1 MFCQD
6 GPNRRP
12 NVPRRLSSI
21 GDDNCCDKRL
31 RMNDIS
37 RILFLLC
44 ALALSAGGCA
54 TLRGSY
60 EPTYAGPTS
69 SDQAMQ
75 YFIKAKVFEAQ
86 HNYLGAIVA
95 LRNAADLDPTSPT
108 IYARLAY
115 NYQRIDDAEVA
126 VHFALKGL
134 ALDGSQVRLR
144 RLLIRILESEGDREG
159 AIDHIEEL
167 LRYEPDNWPLYRH
180 LAYLYFET
188 GQTKRIA
195 PLFKEVLAQEHVPP
209 EVKVDIAVI
218 FSRINQQEEAER
230 IYRRVL
236 AADPMVEDAW
246 LGLAELKLA
255 QGYRHEAIAI
265 YREAAAHLPDSSVLD
280 HLARL
285 MVTERDLEDILAE
298 ESAEVLYHLGV
309 ALSEAGQYDQAT
321 LVFKRIIEMQPQT
334 VEQWTDLARYYIYLE
349 DYDSATAVLS
359 QAAEAMP
366 DSSHIYL
373 YWGTALEKTERYD
386 EAIAVYQ
393 RGLQHL
399 PDAVELYLYWGLALE
414 QQDAWAE
421 AIDVYRQALAASPGH
436 AALHVRWGISLGR
449 QEQWEDSLAQYET
462 AASLDSAY
470 SPTFLHWGIALEEL
484 EHWEAALEKL
494 NEAVVVANNKSRVL
508 FYLGSCYEQA
518 SRKLDRDEYF
528 DRAVETFQRLLEIEP
543 NDAYA
548 LNYLGYM
555 YADKGVRLTEAVALL
570 EKAIALQPDNSAFLD
585 SIGWAYFRL
594 GELAQAEHYL
604 QQALDHIDEG
614 DPEEQAVIFDHAGDI
629 ANALDKMD
637 EARVHWLKV
646 LELAPD
652 NEEVQRKLL
661 P

>member
-1 MFCQD
+1 MKNTL
-6 GPNRRP
+6 P
-12 NVPRRLSSI
+12 
-21 GDDNCCDKRL
+21 
-31 RMNDIS
+31 
-37 RILFLLC
+37 LLC
-44 ALALSAGGCA
+44 ALALTVGGCA
-54 TLRGSY
+54 GLRGHKAPATA
-60 EPTYAGPTS
+60 EPLGP
-69 SDQAMQ
+69 DHAMQ

-86 HNYLGAIVA
+86 HNYLGAIVV

-115 NYQRIDDAEVA
+115 NYQRIDDAHMA
-126 VHFALKGL
+126 AHFARKGL

-144 RLLIRILESEGDREG
+144 RLMIRILEREGDREG

-167 LRYEPDNWPLYRH
+167 LRYEPANWPLYRH
-180 LAYLYFET
+180 LAYLYFES
-188 GQTKRIA
+188 GQTERIVR
-195 PLFKEVLAQEHVPP
+195 LFNKVLGHEQVPAV
-209 EVKVDIAVI
+209 VKVDIASI
-218 FSRINQQEEAER
+218 FSRIGLQEEAER

-236 AADPMVEDAW
+236 AADPTVEDAW

-265 YREAAAHLPDSSVLD
+265 YREAAGHLPDSSVPY

-285 MVTERDLEDILAE
+285 MVTEHDLEEILVE
-298 ESAEVLYHLGV
+298 EGAKVLYHLGV
-309 ALSEAGQYDQAT
+309 ALSEAGEYDQAT
-321 LVFKRIIEMQPQT
+321 LVFKRIVEMQPQT

-349 DYDSATAVLS
+349 DYDSATTVLG

-366 DSSHIYL
+366 DSSEIYL
-373 YWGTALEKTERYD
+373 YWGTALESTGRYD

-393 RGLQHL
+393 RGLEHL
-399 PDAVELYLYWGLALE
+399 PGAVDLYLYWGLALE
-414 QQDAWAE
+414 QQDAWE
-421 AIDVYRQALAASPGH
+421 AAIGVYRQALAVSPDQ

-449 QEQWEDSLAQYET
+449 QGQWEDALAQYET
-462 AASLDSAY
+462 AAALDSAY

-484 EHWEAALEKL
+484 ERWEAALEKL
-494 NEAVVVANNKSRVL
+494 AQAVALANDKSRVL

-518 SRKLDRDEYF
+518 SSKLGRDEYF

-570 EKAIALQPDNSAFLD
+570 EQALALEPDNSAFLD

-594 GELAQAEHYL
+594 GELAQAEDYL
-604 QQALDHIDEG
+604 QQSLEHMDEG
-614 DPEEQAVIFDHAGDI
+614 DPEELAVIFDHAGDI
-629 ANALDKMD
+629 ASALGKAD
-637 EARVHWLKV
+637 EARVHWQKV

-652 NEEVQRKLL
+652 NEEVRRKLL

>member
-1 MFCQD
+1 
-6 GPNRRP
+6 
-12 NVPRRLSSI
+12 
-21 GDDNCCDKRL
+21 
-31 RMNDIS
+31 MNS
-37 RILFLLC
+37 VSHLLPLFC
-44 ALALSAGGCA
+44 ALALSVGGCA
-54 TLRGSY
+54 ALRGTKA
-60 EPTYAGPTS
+60 PTSAGPTA

-75 YFIKAKVFEAQ
+75 YFVKAKVFEAQ

-115 NYQRIDDAEVA
+115 NYQRIDDPPMA
-126 VHFALKGL
+126 VHFARKGL

-159 AIDHIEEL
+159 AINHIEEL
-167 LRYEPDNWPLYRH
+167 LRYEPDNWLLYRH

-188 GQTKRIA
+188 GQPERVA
-195 PLFKEVLAQEHVPP
+195 PLFKEVLVQERIPP
-209 EVKVDIAVI
+209 EVKVDIASI
-218 FSRINQQEEAER
+218 FSRINQQKEAER

-246 LGLAELKLA
+246 LGLAELMLA
-255 QGYRHEAIAI
+255 RGHRHEAIAI
-265 YREAAAHLPDSSVLD
+265 YREAAGHLPDSSIPY

-285 MVTERDLEDILAE
+285 MVTEHDLEDILAE
-298 ESAEVLYHLGV
+298 EGAEVLYHLGV

-321 LVFKRIIEMQPQT
+321 LVFKRIVEMQPQT

-366 DSSHIYL
+366 DSSQIYL
-373 YWGTALEKTERYD
+373 YWGTALESTERYD

-393 RGLQHL
+393 RGLEHL
-399 PDAVELYLYWGLALE
+399 PDAVDLYLYWGLALE

-421 AIDVYRQALAASPGH
+421 AIEVYSQALAASPGH

-449 QEQWEDSLAQYET
+449 QGQWEDALAQYET
-462 AASLDSAY
+462 ALSLDPAY
-470 SPTFLHWGIALEEL
+470 SPTFLHWGIALEKL

-494 NEAVVVANNKSRVL
+494 NQAVALANDKSRVL
-508 FYLGSCYEQA
+508 FYLGACYEQA
-518 SRKLDRDEYF
+518 SRKLGHDEYF

-570 EKAIALQPDNSAFLD
+570 EKAIALEPDNSAFLD

-594 GELAQAEHYL
+594 GELAQAEQYL
-604 QQALDHIDEG
+604 QQALEYMDEG

-629 ANALDKMD
+629 ANALGKMD
-637 EARVHWLKV
+637 EAHAHWQKV

>member
-1 MFCQD
+1 M
-6 GPNRRP
+6 N
-12 NVPRRLSSI
+12 NVSHLLP
-21 GDDNCCDKRL
+21 
-31 RMNDIS
+31 
-37 RILFLLC
+37 LLC

-54 TLRGSY
+54 GLRSHSAPAPA
-60 EPTYAGPTS
+60 EPTA
-69 SDQAMQ
+69 SDQAMR
-75 YFIKAKVFEAQ
+75 YFVKAKVFESQ

-95 LRNAADLDPTSPT
+95 LRSAADLDPTSPT

-115 NYQRIDDAEVA
+115 NYQRIDDPHMA
-126 VHFALKGL
+126 VHFARKGL

-180 LAYLYFET
+180 LAYLYFES
-188 GQTKRIA
+188 GQTERIGS
-195 PLFKEVLAQEHVPP
+195 LFNEVLAQEQVSP
-209 EVKVDIAVI
+209 EVEVDIAGI
-218 FSRINQQEEAER
+218 FSRISLQKEAER
-230 IYRRVL
+230 IYHRVL
-236 AADPMVEDAW
+236 AADPTVEDAW

-255 QGYRHEAIAI
+255 QGHRHEAIAI
-265 YREAAAHLPDSSVLD
+265 YREAAGHLPDSSIPYY
-280 HLARL
+280 LARL
-285 MVTERDLEDILAE
+285 MVTEHDLEEILAE
-298 ESAEVLYHLGV
+298 EGAEVLYHLGM
-309 ALSEAGQYDQAT
+309 ALSEAGKYDQAT
-321 LVFKRIIEMQPQT
+321 LVFKRIVEMQPQT

-349 DYDSATAVLS
+349 DYDSATSVLS

-366 DSSHIYL
+366 DSSEIYL
-373 YWGTALEKTERYD
+373 YWGTALESTGRYD

-393 RGLQHL
+393 RGLEHL
-399 PDAVELYLYWGLALE
+399 PDAVEIYLYWGLALE

-421 AIDVYRQALAASPGH
+421 AIGVYRQALAVSPGE

-449 QEQWEDSLAQYET
+449 QGQWEDALAQYET
-462 AASLDSAY
+462 AASIDSVY

-484 EHWEAALEKL
+484 ERWEAALEKL
-494 NEAVVVANNKSRVL
+494 NQAVALANDKSRVL

-518 SRKLDRDEYF
+518 SRKLGRDEYF
-528 DRAVETFQRLLEIEP
+528 DRAVGTFQRLLEIEP

-555 YADKGVRLTEAVALL
+555 YADKGMRLTEAVALL
-570 EKAIALQPDNSAFLD
+570 ERAIALAPDNSAFLD
-585 SIGWAYFRL
+585 SMGWAYFRL

-604 QQALDHIDEG
+604 QQALEQMDEG

-629 ANALDKMD
+629 ASALGKTD
-637 EARVHWLKV
+637 EARTHWQKV

-652 NEEVQRKLL
+652 NEEVRRKLL

>member
-1 MFCQD
+1 M
-6 GPNRRP
+6 R
-12 NVPRRLSSI
+12 
-21 GDDNCCDKRL
+21 
-31 RMNDIS
+31 
-37 RILFLLC
+37 
-44 ALALSAGGCA
+44 
-54 TLRGSY
+54 
-60 EPTYAGPTS
+60 
-69 SDQAMQ
+69 
-75 YFIKAKVFEAQ
+75 YFVEAKVFEAQ
-86 HNYLGAIVA
+86 NNYLGAIVA

-108 IYARLAY
+108 IYTRLAY
-115 NYQRIDDAEVA
+115 NYQRINDPRMA
-126 VHFALKGL
+126 VHFARKGL
-134 ALDGSQVRLR
+134 ALDGSQARLR

-159 AIDHIEEL
+159 AIVHIEEL

-188 GQTKRIA
+188 GQTERVA
-195 PLFKEVLAQEHVPP
+195 PLFKELLVQEHTPP
-209 EVKVDIAVI
+209 AVKVDIAGI
-218 FSRINQQEEAER
+218 FSRINQQKEAER
-230 IYRRVL
+230 IYRRIL
-236 AADPMVEDAW
+236 AADPRVENAW

-255 QGYRHEAIAI
+255 QGHRREAIAI
-265 YREAAAHLPDSSVLD
+265 YREAAGHLPDSSIPY

-285 MVTERDLEDILAE
+285 MVAEHGLEDLADILAE

-321 LVFKRIIEMQPQT
+321 LVFKRIVEMQPQT

-366 DSSHIYL
+366 DSSEIYL
-373 YWGTALEKTERYD
+373 YWGMALESTEHYD

-393 RGLQHL
+393 RGLEYL

-421 AIDVYRQALAASPGH
+421 AIEVYSQALVASPGH
-436 AALHVRWGISLGR
+436 APLHVQWGVSLGR
-449 QEQWEDSLAQYET
+449 QGQWEDALAQYET
-462 AASLDSAY
+462 AASLDPAY
-470 SPTFLHWGIALEEL
+470 SSTFLHWGIALEEL
-484 EHWEAALEKL
+484 EQWEAALEKL
-494 NEAVVVANNKSRVL
+494 NQAVALANDKSRVL
-508 FYLGSCYEQA
+508 FYLGACYEQA
-518 SRKLDRDEYF
+518 SRQLGRDEYF
-528 DRAVETFQRLLEIEP
+528 DRAVETFQRLLDIEP

-570 EKAIALQPDNSAFLD
+570 EKAIALEPDNSAFLD

-604 QQALDHIDEG
+604 QQALEYMDEG

-629 ANALDKMD
+629 ASALGKMD
-637 EARVHWLKV
+637 EAHAHWQKV

-652 NEEVQRKLL
+652 NEAVQRKLL

>member
-1 MFCQD
+1 M
-6 GPNRRP
+6 N
-12 NVPRRLSSI
+12 NVSH
-21 GDDNCCDKRL
+21 
-31 RMNDIS
+31 
-37 RILFLLC
+37 LFPLLC

-54 TLRGSY
+54 GLRSHNV
-60 EPTYAGPTS
+60 PTS
-69 SDQAMQ
+69 AESSDLDQAMR
-75 YFIKAKVFEAQ
+75 YFVKAKVFEAQ

-95 LRNAADLDPTSPT
+95 LRSAADLDPTSPT

-115 NYQRIDDAEVA
+115 NYQRIDDPHMA
-126 VHFALKGL
+126 VHFARKGL
-134 ALDGSQVRLR
+134 ALDGSLVKLR
-144 RLLIRILESEGDREG
+144 RLLIRILESEGDREA

-167 LRYEPDNWPLYRH
+167 LRYEPDNWSLYRH
-180 LAYLYFET
+180 LAYLYFES

-195 PLFKEVLAQEHVPP
+195 SLFKEVLAQEYVPS
-209 EVKVDIAVI
+209 EVEVDIASI
-218 FSRINQQEEAER
+218 FSRIGQQKEAER
-230 IYRRVL
+230 IYHRVL
-236 AADPMVEDAW
+236 AADPTVEDAW

-265 YREAAAHLPDSSVLD
+265 YREAAGHLPDSSVPY

-285 MVTERDLEDILAE
+285 MVTEHDLEEILVE
-298 ESAEVLYHLGV
+298 EGAEVLYHLGM
-309 ALSEAGQYDQAT
+309 ALSEAGKYDQAT
-321 LVFKRIIEMQPQT
+321 LVFKRIVEMQPQT

-366 DSSHIYL
+366 DSSEIYL
-373 YWGTALEKTERYD
+373 YWGTALESTERYD

-393 RGLQHL
+393 RGLEHL
-399 PDAVELYLYWGLALE
+399 PDAVELYLYWGLTLE

-421 AIDVYRQALAASPGH
+421 ATGVYSQALSISPGH

-449 QEQWEDSLAQYET
+449 QGQWEDALAQYET
-462 AASLDSAY
+462 AASFDSAY

-484 EHWEAALEKL
+484 ERWEAALEKL
-494 NEAVVVANNKSRVL
+494 NQAVALANDKSRML

-518 SRKLDRDEYF
+518 SRKLGRDEYF
-528 DRAVETFQRLLEIEP
+528 DRAVETFQRLLEIDP

-555 YADKGVRLTEAVALL
+555 YADKGVQLTEAVALV
-570 EKAIALQPDNSAFLD
+570 EKAIALVPDNSAFLD

-604 QQALDHIDEG
+604 QQALEHMDEG

-629 ANALDKMD
+629 ASALGKTD
-637 EARVHWLKV
+637 EARAHWQKV

-652 NEEVQRKLL
+652 NEEVRRKLL

>member
-1 MFCQD
+1 
-6 GPNRRP
+6 
-12 NVPRRLSSI
+12 
-21 GDDNCCDKRL
+21 
-31 RMNDIS
+31 
-37 RILFLLC
+37 
-44 ALALSAGGCA
+44 
-54 TLRGSY
+54 
-60 EPTYAGPTS
+60 
-69 SDQAMQ
+69 MQ

-115 NYQRIDDAEVA
+115 NYQRIDDAKMA
-126 VHFALKGL
+126 AHFARKGL
-134 ALDGSQVRLR
+134 ALDSSQVRLR
-144 RLLIRILESEGDREG
+144 RLLIRILESEGDRKG

-180 LAYLYFET
+180 LAYLYFES
-188 GQTKRIA
+188 GQPERIT
-195 PLFKEVLAQEHVPP
+195 PLFMEVLAQEQVLP
-209 EVKVDIAVI
+209 EVEVDIAGI
-218 FSRINQQEEAER
+218 FSRIGLQKEAEG
-230 IYRRVL
+230 IYRQVL
-236 AADPMVEDAW
+236 AADPTVEDAW

-255 QGYRHEAIAI
+255 QGHRHEAIAI
-265 YREAAAHLPDSSVLD
+265 YREAAGHLPDSNIPY

-285 MVTERDLEDILAE
+285 MVTEHDLEEILAE
-298 ESAEVLYHLGV
+298 EGAEVLYHLGT
-309 ALSEAGQYDQAT
+309 ALSEAGKYDQAT
-321 LVFKRIIEMQPQT
+321 LVFKRIVEMQPQT

-359 QAAEAMP
+359 QAAEVMP
-366 DSSHIYL
+366 DSSEIYL
-373 YWGTALEKTERYD
+373 YWGTALESTERYD

-393 RGLQHL
+393 RGLEYQ

-414 QQDAWAE
+414 QQDAWAA
-421 AIDVYRQALAASPGH
+421 AIEVYRQALAVSPDQ

-449 QEQWEDSLAQYET
+449 QGQWEAALAQYET
-462 AASLDSAY
+462 AAALDSAY

-484 EHWEAALEKL
+484 ERWEAALEKL
-494 NEAVVVANNKSRVL
+494 NQAVALANDKSRVL

-518 SRKLDRDEYF
+518 SRKLGRDEYF
-528 DRAVETFQRLLEIEP
+528 DRAVETFQRLLEIDP

-555 YADKGVRLTEAVALL
+555 YADKGIRLTEAVELL
-570 EKAIALQPDNSAFLD
+570 EKAIAIEPDNSAFLD

-604 QQALDHIDEG
+604 QQSLEQMDAG

-629 ANALDKMD
+629 AKALGKTD
-637 EARVHWLKV
+637 EARTHWQKA

-652 NEEVQRKLL
+652 NEEVRRKLL

>member
-1 MFCQD
+1 M
-6 GPNRRP
+6 N
-12 NVPRRLSSI
+12 NVSHLLP
-21 GDDNCCDKRL
+21 
-31 RMNDIS
+31 
-37 RILFLLC
+37 LLC
-44 ALALSAGGCA
+44 ALALAAGGCA
-54 TLRGSY
+54 GLRGHKAPT
-60 EPTYAGPTS
+60 EPTA

-115 NYQRIDDAEVA
+115 NYQRIDDAQMA
-126 VHFALKGL
+126 AYFAHKGL
-134 ALDGSQVRLR
+134 ALDSSQVRLR
-144 RLLIRILESEGDREG
+144 RLLIRILESEGDHKG
-159 AIDHIEEL
+159 AIHHIKDL
-167 LRYEPDNWPLYRH
+167 LLYEPDNWPLYRH

-188 GQTKRIA
+188 GQTEQIV
-195 PLFKEVLAQEHVPP
+195 PLFEEVLAQEHVPAA
-209 EVKVDIAVI
+209 VKVDIAGI
-218 FSRINQQEEAER
+218 FARIGQQKEAEG
-230 IYRRVL
+230 IYRQVL
-236 AADPMVEDAW
+236 AADPTVEDAW

-255 QGYRHEAIAI
+255 QEHRHEAIAI
-265 YREAAAHLPDSSVLD
+265 YREAAGHLPDSSVPY

-285 MVTERDLEDILAE
+285 MVTEHDLAEILAE
-298 ESAEVLYHLGV
+298 EGAEVLYHLGM
-309 ALSEAGQYDQAT
+309 ALSEAGEYDKAT
-321 LVFKRIIEMQPQT
+321 LVFKRIVEMQPQT
-334 VEQWTDLARYYIYLE
+334 VEQWTDLARHYIYSE

-366 DSSHIYL
+366 DSSEIYL
-373 YWGTALEKTERYD
+373 YWGTALESTKRYD

-393 RGLQHL
+393 RGLEHR

-414 QQDAWAE
+414 QQDAWAA
-421 AIDVYRQALAASPGH
+421 AIDVYSQALAVSPGE

-449 QEQWEDSLAQYET
+449 QGQWEAALAQYET

-470 SPTFLHWGIALEEL
+470 SPTFLYWGIALEEL

-494 NEAVVVANNKSRVL
+494 NQAVALANDKSRVL

-528 DRAVETFQRLLEIEP
+528 DRAVETFQRLLELEP

-555 YADKGVRLTEAVALL
+555 YADKGIRLTEAVALL
-570 EKAIALQPDNSAFLD
+570 EKAIALEPDNSAFLD

-604 QQALDHIDEG
+604 QQALDHMDEG
-614 DPEEQAVIFDHAGDI
+614 DPEELAVIFDHAGDI
-629 ANALDKMD
+629 ASALGKTD
-637 EARVHWLKV
+637 EACTHWQKV
-646 LELAPD
+646 LELVPD
-652 NEEVQRKLL
+652 NEEVRRKLR